1 MTDGSNSRG
10 LPPFVK
16 GELSLDTWNDERRK
30 EILNIFRHEVFGV
43 IPSEDSL
50 SVSFRVAAI
59 KTSGAVMEGR
69 AIRKT
74 VEIAVKRG
82 DLEFAFPLLVF
93 IPVQA
98 EKNPVSAILTIC
110 GSAHEADPT
119 RSRLNPMWP
128 AETLVSRGF
137 AAAVVLS
144 QDIAPDY
151 DENFT
156 LQFHRLFPEYV
167 SRRPD
172 DMMGTITA
180 WAWGMAKAVDYLY
193 GDPLIRKDEIAVV
206 GLSRRGKTALWC
218 GVQNPRVALTVSCC
232 SGCTG
237 AALSRGKAGE
247 TIKNITTAFPYWFCK
262 NYQKYGDNED
272 ALPVDQ
278 HMLLGL
284 IAPRLLYVSSK
295 SRDIWCDPKSEF
307 GSLKEASAVY
317 KLYGKLGS
325 PLGEMPPPEH
335 PVFSGNIGY
344 HVKTGEHSLD
354 EYDWDQYLNFC
365 EDHFHPAR

>member
-1 MTDGSNSRG
+1 MSNEFNSRR

-16 GELSLDTWNDERRK
+16 GEPSLETWNGERRK
-30 EILNIFRHEVFGV
+30 EILNVFKHEVFGV
-43 IPSEDSL
+43 IPDEDSL
-50 SVSFRVAAI
+50 SVSFRVADI
-59 KTSGAVMEGR
+59 KTSKAVMEGR

-74 VEIAVKRG
+74 IEIIVKRKN
-82 DLEFAFPLLVF
+82 LEFAFPLLVF
-93 IPVQA
+93 IPIEA
-98 EKNPVSAILTIC
+98 EKNPVPAILTIH
-110 GSAHEADPT
+110 GSTHEADPT
-119 RSRLNPMWP
+119 RSWLNPAWP
-128 AETLVSRGF
+128 AETLVSAGF
-137 AAAVVLS
+137 AAAVVLC

-151 DENFT
+151 DEHFT
-156 LQFHRLFPEYV
+156 MQFHRLFPEYV
-167 SRRPD
+167 STRPD

-193 GDPLIRKDEIAVV
+193 EDPMIRKDEIAVV

-218 GVQNPRVALTVSCC
+218 GVQNPKVALTVSCC

-237 AALSRGKAGE
+237 AALSRGKVGE

-278 HMLLGL
+278 HMFLGL

-295 SRDIWCDPKSEF
+295 SRDSWCDPESEF
-307 GSLKEASAVY
+307 ESLKEASAIY

-325 PLGEMPPPEH
+325 PLGGMPLPEH
-335 PVFSGNIGY
+335 PIISGNIGY
-344 HVKTGEHSLD
+344 HVKTGYHGLD
-354 EYDWDQYLNFC
+354 EYDWEQYLNFC
-365 EDHFHPAR
+365 KQHFHPAR